1 MSFITGTQMETL
13 FAGPTPY
20 QAAGAATV
28 GWVQAAGAVT
38 TAQPLMVAATG
49 ASGAV
54 GFVQPKI
61 GTDFWPSTKGAG
73 ALVKIITNGLIS
85 WVATA
90 GTTATFQFGFQAA
103 AQGTSTAAP
112 TFAPALIS
120 SMVIPNQTLAA
131 TNIPWRFEL
140 DLLVKQVGYGST
152 AVSTAI
158 LVTGFGGV
166 TTAITN
172 AVGVV
177 PIWAPL
183 TPQVVTTVD
192 ASIPNWIGATVTFG
206 TNASASNTCTMLN
219 MLVFGCN

>member
-13 FAGPTPY
+13 FAGPATY
-20 QAAGAATV
+20 QAAGAATA
-28 GWVQAAGAVT
+28 GWVQAAAAVT
-38 TAQPLMVAATG
+38 TAQPLMVAASG

-54 GFVQPKI
+54 GFVQPAI
-61 GTDFWPSTKGAG
+61 PAG
-73 ALVKIITNGLIS
+73 FFQPGRANQLVKIVANGIIS

-90 GTTATFQFGFQAA
+90 STTATFQFGLQAA

-112 TFAPALIS
+112 TFAPSLIS

-140 DLLVKQVGYGST
+140 ELLARQTGYGAT
-152 AVSTAI
+152 AVSTAL

-166 TTAITN
+166 TTAVTN

-192 ASIPNWIGATVTFG
+192 ASVNNYIGATITFG

>member
-1 MSFITGTQMETL
+1 MGFDTATQMEVL
-13 FAGPTPY
+13 FAGPATY
-20 QAAGAATV
+20 QASGAATA
-28 GWVQAAGAVT
+28 GWVQAAAAVT
-38 TAQPLMVAATG
+38 TAQPLMVAASG

-54 GFVQPKI
+54 GFVQPMIRGGYIQPGRTNQLIKI
-61 GTDFWPSTKGAG
+61 VASGI
-73 ALVKIITNGLIS
+73 VS

-90 GTTATFQFGFQAA
+90 STTCTFQFGFQAA
-103 AQGTSTAAP
+103 AQGTSTTAP

-140 DLLVKQVGYGST
+140 DLLARQVGYGST
-152 AVSTAI
+152 AVSTALLI
-158 LVTGFGGV
+158 TGFGGV

-192 ASIPNWIGATVTFG
+192 ASVNNYIGATVTFG
-206 TNASASNTCTMLN
+206 TNASASNTCTMLS
-219 MLVFGCN
+219 MIVYGCN